1 MNAKGSSGIKY
12 YEKDKVVIA
21 DCYSYNEGKIKY
33 VEDKEGR
40 IEVYIGDTR

>member
-1 MNAKGSSGIKY
+1 MQRVAQVLSTN
-12 YEKDKVVIA
+12 EKDKVVIA

-40 IEVYIGDTR
+40 IEVYIG